1 MALPYRDFPGW
12 LKLVTV
18 LLTLGASWALWHGVH
33 ALVVRLSI
41 GGLYTAAGFVIAG
54 LVFLLT
60 LGLLVDRSRKARR
73 PDSVRTLEHHRDR
86 P

>member
-1 MALPYRDFPGW
+1 MPYRDFPGW

-18 LLTLGASWALWHGVH
+18 LLTIAAGWALWRDVH
-33 ALVVRLSI
+33 ALVVRLPI
-41 GGLYTAAGFVIAG
+41 GWLYTVGGLVIAG
-54 LVFLLT
+54 LVFLIV

-73 PDSVRTLEHHRDR
+73 PDSVRALQDYRDS

>member
-1 MALPYRDFPGW
+1 MPYRDFPGW

-18 LLTLGASWALWHGVH
+18 LLTVGAGYALWHGVH

-41 GGLYTAAGFVIAG
+41 GGLYTVAGFVIAG
-54 LVFLLT
+54 LVFLIV

-73 PDSVRTLEHHRDR
+73 ADSVRALQDYRDS